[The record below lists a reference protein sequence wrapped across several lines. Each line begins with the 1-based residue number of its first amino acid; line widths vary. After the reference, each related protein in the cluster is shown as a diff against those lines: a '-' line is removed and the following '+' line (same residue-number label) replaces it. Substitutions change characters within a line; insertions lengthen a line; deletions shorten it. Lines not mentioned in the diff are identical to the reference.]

1 MLTIA
6 RTMMTNPSLLLLDEP
21 SEGLAPVMV
30 AAVGEVIDAI
40 RRQGVSILLVEQNAR
55 FALRLSSRVYVIDD
69 GRIRFD
75 GSVSE
80 LNADPALMSRYLG
93 V

>member
-40 RRQGVSILLVEQNAR
+40 RRQGVAILLVEQNAR
-55 FALRLSSRVYVIDD
+55 FALKLSSRVYVIDD

-80 LNADPALMSRYLG
+80 LNADPMLMSRYLG